1 MLLAGLQ
8 RRYQLIRQQNEKN
21 YRLTQLT
28 TKLSDL
34 QRYASS
40 IGDGNISMSDMMN
53 MPSSIFGRAMTFM
66 AYSHNVALMGAQQN
80 MTMMTPQINLQMQ
93 QIKDAGQQQMY
104 QKWIYNNLYQQA
116 LQKAAKQEEK
126 LLNQQEQEIQKEKA
140 QVETELKMIQ
150 AELES
155 LTRHTDEAASQWKPN
170 YT

>member
-66 AYSHNVALMGAQQN
+66 AYSHNIALMGAQQN
-80 MTMMTPQINLQMQ
+80 MAMMTPQINLQMQ
-93 QIKDAGQQQMY
+93 QIKDANQQQMY
-104 QKWIYNNLYQQA
+104 QKWIYNNLYPPGTSNTV
-116 LQKAAKQEEK
+116 KY
-126 LLNQQEQEIQKEKA
+126 
-140 QVETELKMIQ
+140 V
-150 AELES
+150 S
-155 LTRHTDEAASQWKPN
+155 LSFQYSISPTHILTPFLSDSLIFKFISVW
-170 YT
+170 Y

>member
-1 MLLAGLQ
+1 
-8 RRYQLIRQQNEKN
+8 
-21 YRLTQLT
+21 
-28 TKLSDL
+28 
-34 QRYASS
+34 
-40 IGDGNISMSDMMN
+40 
-53 MPSSIFGRAMTFM
+53 
-66 AYSHNVALMGAQQN
+66 
-80 MTMMTPQINLQMQ
+80 MQ
-93 QIKDAGQQQMY
+93 QIKDANQQQMY

-155 LTRHTDEAASQWKPN
+155 LTRHTDEAASQFKPN